1 MWQKRYNIFTILI
14 ITFFVIQITG
24 CNKTEIT
31 DNSKELWKNTKEVKN
46 LDPWILET
54 TVPDN
59 NYGTYLGNGTMGIRL
74 FASGTGNQDENSND
88 IYISTMYKNQN
99 IVKAPQ
105 IGHLQLFNAN
115 NESFELETKNYKQTL
130 NMKKAYLQTTGLWQ
144 SGKSKLIM
152 TTDFYV
158 IRTKN
163 EDLNACL
170 IKINIIPKFTGE
182 ITLVSPVLYDEKQIS
197 YENDTYKVENL
208 TYKIIQNFSETE
220 TTSNAST
227 YIKTGKFNQSK
238 AIKLNLEKNKPK
250 EIYYYAEILDT
261 AIKNVHLNKLKY
273 NALIKE
279 HEKTWSDIWKSDII
293 IEGDSLAQQVVHS
306 NMFYLL
312 SSASKHTSI
321 PPMGWSANS
330 FNGHVFWDAELWMMP
345 ALIWQH
351 PEYAKGII
359 KYRIKTL
366 HGAIE
371 NAQKNGM
378 KGAEYAWE
386 SGTTGIESAPGN
398 IETIKERHINGDIAF
413 SIWQY
418 YTATK
423 DKEFLKEC
431 YPIIKE
437 TANYWTSKAVL
448 NKTTNKYEITD
459 VCPPDETAG
468 IVNNSVFTNAI
479 AKINLILAGKVA
491 LILGQSPNPQWIK
504 TAENILIPLDKEK
517 NRFIIY
523 DNYSNVKIKQA
534 DPELLLYPLKFDSF
548 EKTYFPN
555 QNLTEETFINTY
567 DFYREKVMENGPAM
581 SYSAHTVISSRLNRL
596 EEAFDYFEKS
606 YKPYM
611 RGYFNYYNEK
621 KSPTYKNWCFLTG
634 AGSSTAAVLWGFC
647 GLDMDYYSKEL
658 KHTYN
663 YNLPK
668 TWKKVILKNVNF
680 NGKIVDLTY
689 ENKKITEKEV
699 KK

>member
-1 MWQKRYNIFTILI
+1 MWQKKYSVLAILI

-24 CNKTEIT
+24 CSKTEFT
-31 DNSKELWKNTKEVKN
+31 NDSKELWKNTKEAKN

-54 TVPDN
+54 TTPDN
-59 NYGTYLGNGTMGIRL
+59 NYGTYLGNGTMGIRF
-74 FASGTGNQDENSND
+74 FANGTGNKDGNPND
-88 IYISTMYKNQN
+88 IYVSTMYKDQN
-99 IVKAPQ
+99 IINAPQ
-105 IGHLQLFNAN
+105 IGHLQLFNSDK
-115 NESFELETKNYKQTL
+115 EPFTLEAKNYKQIL
-130 NMKKAYLQTTGLWQ
+130 NMKKASLKTIGTWK
-144 SGKSKLIM
+144 SGKSKLAM

-170 IKINIIPKFTGE
+170 IKINITPKFTGE
-182 ITLVSPVLYDEKQIS
+182 ITLISPVIYDEKQIL
-197 YENDTYKVENL
+197 YENNTYKVADL
-208 TYKIIQNFSETE
+208 TYKIIQNFSEADITLDI
-220 TTSNAST
+220 NT
-227 YIKTGKFNQSK
+227 YIKAGKFNQSK
-238 AIKLNLEKNKPK
+238 TIKLNLEKDIQK
-250 EIYYYAEILDT
+250 EIYYYAEISDT
-261 AIKNVHLNKLKY
+261 IIKNNNLNKLKY
-273 NALIKE
+273 ENLIKE

-293 IEGDSLAQQVVHS
+293 IEGDPLAQQVVHS

-312 SSASKHTSI
+312 SSASKYTSI

-345 ALIWQH
+345 ALIWQY

-366 HGAIE
+366 SGATE
-371 NAQKNGM
+371 NAKRNGM

-431 YPIIKE
+431 YPVIKE
-437 TANYWTSKAVL
+437 TANYWVSKAIL
-448 NKTTNKYEITD
+448 NKDTNKYEIKD

-468 IVNNSVFTNAI
+468 IVNNSIFTNSI
-479 AKINLILAGKVA
+479 AKINLILARETA
-491 LILGQSPNPQWIK
+491 FILRESPNPQWIK
-504 TAENILIPLDKEK
+504 TAENILIPLDEEK

-523 DNYSNVKIKQA
+523 DNYANVKIKQA

-555 QNLTEETFINTY
+555 QNMTEETFINTY
-567 DFYREKVMENGPAM
+567 DFYRERVMENGPAM
-581 SYSAHTVISSRLNRL
+581 SYSAHAVISSRLNRP
-596 EEAFDYFEKS
+596 EEAFNYFEKS

-663 YNLPK
+663 YNLPNK
-668 TWKKVILKNVNF
+668 WKKVILKNIKF
-680 NGKIVDLTY
+680 NGRTIDLIY
-689 ENKKITEKEV
+689 ENNKITEKEV
-699 KK
+699 KE